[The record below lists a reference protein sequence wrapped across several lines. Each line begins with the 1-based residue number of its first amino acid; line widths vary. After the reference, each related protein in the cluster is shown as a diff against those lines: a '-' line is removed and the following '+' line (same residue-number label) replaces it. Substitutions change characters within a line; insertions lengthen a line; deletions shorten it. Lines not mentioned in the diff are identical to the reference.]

1 MSTGKERLYSW
12 SENTIR
18 WYSNAV
24 SFRSFHREVA
34 EYRLKDLPPSPSVVD
49 GGCGIG
55 ALVMHLAPH
64 CGRLAAMD
72 LNPAAISY
80 LRKQLNRRG
89 LSRVETIA
97 GDFLTAAPPQNRF
110 DGAVFCLA
118 GGVDVFLD
126 TGFQWA
132 DTLFFVENA
141 TNQRSFSS
149 VGVQTKET
157 YFNDDLNRLQELG
170 IPHSYRFFTAPFGQ
184 VFTDRSDAEAFMRHY
199 NPDESEASIQASLNA
214 RLQPLDHPLFNFY
227 IPNEK
232 PLLMI
237 TAHRP

>member
-12 SENTIR
+12 GENAIR
-18 WYSNAV
+18 WYSNAI
-24 SFRSFHREVA
+24 SYRSFHKEVA
-34 EYRLKDLPPSPSVVD
+34 EYMLEDLPSSPSVVD
-49 GGCGIG
+49 VGCGIG

-64 CGRLAAMD
+64 CGRLTAMD
-72 LNPAAISY
+72 LNPAAIAY

-89 LSRVETIA
+89 LSRVETRTD
-97 GDFLTAAPPQNRF
+97 DFLSAPTPSERY

-118 GGVDVFLD
+118 GGVDMFLD

-157 YFNDDLNRLQELG
+157 YFSDDLKRLQELG
-170 IPHSYRFFTAPFGQ
+170 IPYSYRFFTAPFGQ

-199 NPDESEASIQASLNA
+199 NPEESEASVQASLSA
-214 RLQPLDHPLFNFY
+214 RLQPLDHPVFKFY

-237 TAHRP
+237 TVRHP

>member
-12 SENTIR
+12 GENTIR
-18 WYSNAV
+18 WYSNAI
-24 SFRSFHREVA
+24 SFRSFHSEVA
-34 EYRLKDLPPSPSVVD
+34 KFMLEDLPSSPSVVD
-49 GGCGIG
+49 VGCGIG

-72 LNPAAISY
+72 LNPAAIAY
-80 LRKQLNRRG
+80 LRRQLNRRG
-89 LSRVETIA
+89 LSRVETFA
-97 GDFLTAAPPQNRF
+97 DDFLSAAPPENKF

-118 GGVDVFLD
+118 GGVDIFLD

-199 NPDESEASIQASLNA
+199 NPDESEASVQASLNA
-214 RLQPLDHPLFNFY
+214 RLQPLDHPVFKFF

-237 TAHRP
+237 TVHRP